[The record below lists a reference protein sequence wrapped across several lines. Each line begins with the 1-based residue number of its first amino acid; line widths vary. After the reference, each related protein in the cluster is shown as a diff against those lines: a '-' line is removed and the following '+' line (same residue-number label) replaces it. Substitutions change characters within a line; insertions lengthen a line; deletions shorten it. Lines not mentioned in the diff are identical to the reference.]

1 MIPPY
6 LYSVYYNIIN
16 AQQKEEMDSLIEKLY
31 LEEKTSWA
39 LLMSHRSDVKER
51 NVLTCKNGCCRWPQ
65 DDK

>member
-51 NVLTCKNGCCRWPQ
+51 NVLTCKNGCCRFPQ